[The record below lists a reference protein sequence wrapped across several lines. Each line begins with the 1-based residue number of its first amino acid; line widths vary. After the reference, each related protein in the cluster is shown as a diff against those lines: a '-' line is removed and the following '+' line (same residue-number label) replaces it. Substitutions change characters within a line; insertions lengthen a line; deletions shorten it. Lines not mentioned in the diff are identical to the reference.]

1 MTKRGLLLY
10 LLRQAA
16 GGSKTDPPKIS
27 SAGGE
32 QTGAAAPAG
41 RKRHTSRPDR
51 RPGRRFDRHP
61 AAGRGNVLRHS
72 VDGVFYP
79 RCRNRHRR
87 AGYRRRGLSLY
98 SAMTK
103 HQRAKLAPSD
113 RAVEPGTDGGA
124 LALRVS
130 PAPKRRSAFLEG
142 EAPGLFFLLPR
153 ISGKVRP
160 RGISKSSGWTSGV
173 SLCLAVGGIS
183 RYTNRDK
190 NIGRSREG
198 AAGRAPGKP
207 CLDPEMSRYFP
218 LAILGCRTFVKSVRR
233 RGLSSH
239 EEKYAAHAL
248 AQPDSHAHILH
259 RRLHR
264 PGLTIP

>member
-1 MTKRGLLLY
+1 MCCATVWTAYFIPGVVIGT
-10 LLRQAA
+10 A
-16 GGSKTDPPKIS
+16 G
-27 SAGGE
+27 AG
-32 QTGAAAPAG
+32 
-41 RKRHTSRPDR
+41 
-51 RPGRRFDRHP
+51 
-61 AAGRGNVLRHS
+61 
-72 VDGVFYP
+72 
-79 RCRNRHRR
+79 C
-87 AGYRRRGLSLY
+87 RRRGLSPLLRDDKA
-98 SAMTK
+98 STRQAG
-103 HQRAKLAPSD
+103 PSD

-130 PAPKRRSAFLEG
+130 PRPNAGALSLKGGAPASFS
-142 EAPGLFFLLPR
+142 LLPR

-233 RGLSSH
+233 RGTFQS
-239 EEKYAAHAL
+239 
-248 AQPDSHAHILH
+248 
-259 RRLHR
+259 
-264 PGLTIP
+264 